1 MSLDPYLQNILIRS
15 HIAELHR
22 EAAQRQLIRQ
32 ARRSAARPRSRSII
46 PTLARAFSI
55 AWLKRDIERHVLP

>member
-22 EAAQRQLIRQ
+22 EAAQRALIRQ
-32 ARRSAARPRSRSII
+32 ATPSASRARRRSIV
-46 PTLARAFSI
+46 PTLVRALSL
-55 AWLKRDIERHVLP
+55 AWLKHDIEREALP